1 MTYNSESKMLKV
13 NEIYLSVQGESSYT
27 GLPCV
32 FIRLTGC
39 NLRCIWCDTAY
50 AFYEGKSMSI
60 DEIVGKV
67 KNFGVKLIEITGGEP
82 LMQENVYPLMNGL
95 IEKGFQV
102 LLETGG
108 SLSLEKVPRDI
119 IKIMDIKCPGSG
131 EHKNNNFDNL
141 KFLETKDEVKF
152 VILNRHDYE
161 WSRDLIHKYKIHEIA
176 HILISPVYDK
186 LELKEIVKWIL
197 EDKLPVRLQTQL
209 HKAIWDEN
217 TIGV

>member
-131 EHKNNNFDNL
+131 EHKNNHLDNL